1 MGRICLSLFKIPRLC
16 EILLEILFMWSF
28 QVKFSLRVRQRK
40 SHCVTLSMMVLL
52 LPSEWAFI
60 KLNEMLRHATQI
72 SQLRTWNSEVR
83 TQYSDVCQKSCQCF
97 RNCWSIHLKVYD
109 ITRLSQVPR
118 LLWFFLVVIGLLL
131 YIIIVLYYILSACSS
146 MSTICMRV
154 PNMININIR
163 IINNFELLSEIYE
176 CH

>member
-1 MGRICLSLFKIPRLC
+1 MFKFISNTKALWEFVRDFVYV
-16 EILLEILFMWSF
+16 ILPSQIFIESEA
-28 QVKFSLRVRQRK
+28 KK
-40 SHCVTLSMMVLL
+40 VTLCDSFNDGVIVAIWMSFHKAQRNAQTCNPDL
-52 LPSEWAFI
+52 
-60 KLNEMLRHATQI
+60 ATQNMKLR
-72 SQLRTWNSEVR
+72 SQNSVLW
-83 TQYSDVCQKSCQCF
+83 YVCQKSCQCF